1 MEVSIPNSTQ
11 SSNSRNSSN
20 SEIEKEIS
28 YLEISGDKEDN
39 TSIVELNGSNNNNNN
54 NNIIN
59 LSNGGSGGNEKINTL
74 KKRISSGKTP
84 TRKAKRVRFFRNGDK
99 FYTGIQL
106 PISNERYKYVLYF
119 NYY

>member
-28 YLEISGDKEDN
+28 YLDISGDKDN
-39 TSIVELNGSNNNNNN
+39 STIVELNGSNNNNNNNN

-59 LSNGGSGGNEKINTL
+59 LSNGGGGGNEKINTL

-106 PISNERYKYVLYF
+106 PVSNERYKYV
-119 NYY
+119 

>member
-28 YLEISGDKEDN
+28 YLEISGAGDKDN
-39 TSIVELNGSNNNNNN
+39 STIVELNGSNNNNNN

-59 LSNGGSGGNEKINTL
+59 LSNGGGNEKINTL

-106 PISNERYKYVLYF
+106 PVSNERYKYV
-119 NYY
+119 

>member
-28 YLEISGDKEDN
+28 FLEISEDKDN
-39 TSIVELNGSNNNNNN
+39 SSIVELNGSINNNNNN
-54 NNIIN
+54 NNSNNIIN
-59 LSNGGSGGNEKINTL
+59 LSNGVGGGNENINTL

-106 PISNERYKYVLYF
+106 PISNERYKYV
-119 NYY
+119 